1 MINILYKIIR
11 DVDKHLLKES
21 GVYQIKNKNNN
32 KVYIGSTSGR
42 FSKRLTSH
50 IRELIEYRHHS
61 KHLQNCFNKNPN
73 FEYFE
78 ISILEVCSSDQCLE
92 REQFY
97 LDLYKPYDDKFG
109 YNISPTAASC
119 LGIKKSEEEKIIIF
133 ERMRKLSD
141 DQVIEIFKLRNE
153 LKLNNEE
160 ISKIIGISK
169 NYISSVLTR
178 SEKYKYVK
186 EKYNLKLE
194 VKHTKKFNREDVLKI
209 FDLYENQ
216 RLSIMD
222 IKSLTSFETIPLRH
236 LIYNDNLYREEKDG
250 LIFNVEKN
258 RKNKIYKIN
267 RKSGYKINK
276 NIIDEKKI
284 YDFFEMKYVLNLTN
298 NDICEKLKINLREV
312 DLISSFSYQRRKY
325 NQIYLDI
332 KTKYRLRK
340 SKITLSDED
349 IKNIFKDYN
358 SGEYLI
364 EDLNKKYK
372 FSDVGI
378 ILSGSS
384 KRLSKHY
391 KEIIE
396 KNNFIVNKRI
406 TKNSELKSKSIIDR
420 NKNRLKTYKLITPDG
435 EELIVKNLSEFCK
448 DKELDSANLSR
459 VSKNGKKHKGWS
471 CFCLD

>member
-1 MINILYKIIR
+1 
-11 DVDKHLLKES
+11 
-21 GVYQIKNKNNN
+21 
-32 KVYIGSTSGR
+32 
-42 FSKRLTSH
+42 
-50 IRELIEYRHHS
+50 
-61 KHLQNCFNKNPN
+61 
-73 FEYFE
+73 
-78 ISILEVCSSDQCLE
+78 
-92 REQFY
+92 
-97 LDLYKPYDDKFG
+97 
-109 YNISPTAASC
+109 
-119 LGIKKSEEEKIIIF
+119 
-133 ERMRKLSD
+133 MRKLSD
-141 DQVIEIFKLRNE
+141 DQVIEIFNLRNE

-169 NYISSVLTR
+169 NYIYSVLTR

-194 VKHTKKFNREDVLKI
+194 VKHNKKFNREDVLKI

-236 LIYNDNLYREEKDG
+236 LICNDNLYREEKDG

-298 NDICEKLKINLREV
+298 NDIYEKLKINLREV

-349 IKNIFKDYN
+349 IKNIFEDYN

-364 EDLNKKYK
+364 EDLNKKYN
-372 FSDVGI
+372 FNDVGI
-378 ILSGSS
+378 ILSNS

-396 KNNFIVNKRI
+396 KNNLIVNKRI
-406 TKNSELKSKSIIDR
+406 TKNSEFKSKSIIDR
-420 NKNRLKTYKLITPDG
+420 NKNRSKTYKLITPDG

-448 DKELDSANLSR
+448 DKELDPANLSR
-459 VSKNGKKHKGWS
+459 ISKNGKLYKKWR
-471 CFCLD
+471 CICL

>member
-1 MINILYKIIR
+1 MINILCKIIR

-109 YNISPTAASC
+109 YNISPTAVSC

-141 DQVIEIFKLRNE
+141 DQVIEIFNLRNE

-194 VKHTKKFNREDVLKI
+194 VKHNKKFNREDVLKI

-236 LIYNDNLYREEKDG
+236 LICNDNLYREEKDG

-298 NDICEKLKINLREV
+298 NDIYEKLKINLREV

-349 IKNIFKDYN
+349 IKNIFEDYN

-364 EDLNKKYK
+364 EDLNKKYN
-372 FSDVGI
+372 FNDVGI
-378 ILSGSS
+378 ILSNS

-396 KNNFIVNKRI
+396 KNNLIVNKRI
-406 TKNSELKSKSIIDR
+406 TKNSEFKSKSIIDR
-420 NKNRLKTYKLITPDG
+420 NKNRSKTYKLITPDG

-448 DKELDSANLSR
+448 DKELDPANLSR
-459 VSKNGKKHKGWS
+459 ISKNGKLYKKWR
-471 CFCLD
+471 CICL